1 MRQRFG
7 DARELSKRAY
17 KKLTDNEALTSQPE
31 LRKHE
36 SFSARAGLKAA
47 RSRRFLPLIRAC
59 RAVLPGLEGSVVGS
73 WDYRWPCVY
82 LRWGGSLILRI
93 LLSKETFAMPCTIAR
108 LARPILMLVLVLGV
122 WLAGTSRAAAQL
134 DAQTMR
140 SALRTATPE
149 EEGFIDHVL
158 TLVDQGR
165 LPRALVESTFQWARK
180 KPRHRF
186 QYFRYGLI
194 LRAAQEGIAL

>member
-1 MRQRFG
+1 
-7 DARELSKRAY
+7 
-17 KKLTDNEALTSQPE
+17 
-31 LRKHE
+31 
-36 SFSARAGLKAA
+36 
-47 RSRRFLPLIRAC
+47 
-59 RAVLPGLEGSVVGS
+59 
-73 WDYRWPCVY
+73 
-82 LRWGGSLILRI
+82 
-93 LLSKETFAMPCTIAR
+93 MPCTIAR
-108 LARPILMLVLVLGV
+108 LGRPILMLVLVLGM

-149 EEGFIDHVL
+149 EEGFIDYVL

-165 LPRALVESTFQWARK
+165 LPRPLVESTFQWARK

-194 LRAAQEGIAL
+194 LRAAQKGIAL

>member
-1 MRQRFG
+1 
-7 DARELSKRAY
+7 
-17 KKLTDNEALTSQPE
+17 
-31 LRKHE
+31 
-36 SFSARAGLKAA
+36 
-47 RSRRFLPLIRAC
+47 
-59 RAVLPGLEGSVVGS
+59 
-73 WDYRWPCVY
+73 
-82 LRWGGSLILRI
+82 
-93 LLSKETFAMPCTIAR
+93 MPCTIAR
-108 LARPILMLVLVLGV
+108 LGRPILMLVLVVGV

-194 LRAAQEGIAL
+194 LRAAREGIAL